1 MAATFTVED
10 GTGLAAANSLIS
22 VADADQIDENFTS
35 SATWVAA
42 TQAVKE
48 NALREA
54 TRYMNYHYDWAGYKV
69 DPDQGC
75 QWPRYETYDEDE
87 NAIDSDI
94 VPQRVKEAITY
105 LAVKVVNDGDTLLP
119 DFTNESKVKKTK
131 EVVGPLTDE
140 KEYVTG
146 EDPDK
151 TYTVADQLVEP
162 FVSSGAGGGTYDTEI
177 VRS

>member
-1 MAATFTVED
+1 MAASFVVEN
-10 GTGLAAANSLIS
+10 GTGLSAANSLVS

-42 TQAVKE
+42 TDEVKQ

-54 TRYMNYHYDWAGYKV
+54 TRYLNYQYEWDGYKV

-87 NAIDSDI
+87 NAIDSDVI
-94 VPQRVKEAITY
+94 PQRVKEACVY
-105 LAVKVVNDGDTLLP
+105 LAVRVVADGENLLP

-131 EVVGPLTDE
+131 EVIGPLTDE

-146 EDPDK
+146 ENPDK
-151 TYTVADQLVEP
+151 TYTVADLLVSP
-162 FVSSGAGGGTYDTEI
+162 FTGGEADRYDYGTEI